1 MTTTK
6 NQERLVDEIML
17 ATTRTHSYTFT
28 PDSFPSTY
36 TEEQKAKHYQ
46 EQRYL
51 FIVEALNTPYEKI
64 TEEMKNTWHSLGLR
78 MASRN
83 TGIGKSMQDDRRKY
97 RNARIAR
104 EQASKAQALNKDV
117 GLWWSNT
124 KTIIKTFMRV

>member
-78 MASRN
+78 MASPN

-97 RNARIAR
+97 R
-104 EQASKAQALNKDV
+104 QASKAHTLNKDV
-117 GLWWSNT
+117 RLWWGNT
-124 KTIIKTFMRV
+124 KTFIKSFMRV

>member
-51 FIVEALNTPYEKI
+51 FIVEALNTPYEKV
-64 TEEMKNTWHSLGLR
+64 TQELKDTWHSLGLR

-97 RNARIAR
+97 R
-104 EQASKAQALNKDV
+104 QASKAHTLNKDV
-117 GLWWSNT
+117 RLWWSNT
-124 KTIIKTFMRV
+124 KTFIKSFMRV

>member
-46 EQRYL
+46 EQRHL
-51 FIVEALNTPYEKI
+51 FIVEALNTPYEKV
-64 TEEMKNTWHSLGLR
+64 TQELKDTWHSLGLR

-97 RNARIAR
+97 R
-104 EQASKAQALNKDV
+104 QASKAYTLNKDV
-117 GLWWSNT
+117 RLWWSNT
-124 KTIIKTFMRV
+124 KTFIKSFMRV

>member
-1 MTTTK
+1 MTTTR
-6 NQERLVDEIML
+6 QY
-17 ATTRTHSYTFT
+17 SYTFT

-46 EQRYL
+46 EQRHL

-97 RNARIAR
+97 R
-104 EQASKAQALNKDV
+104 QASKAYTLNKDV
-117 GLWWSNT
+117 RLWWSNT
-124 KTIIKTFMRV
+124 KTFIKSFMRV

>member
-78 MASRN
+78 IASPN
-83 TGIGKSMQDDRRKY
+83 TGIGKRCKMTEE
-97 RNARIAR
+97 NIGTH
-104 EQASKAQALNKDV
+104 ASQENKQV
-117 GLWWSNT
+117 RLT
-124 KTIIKTFMRV
+124 L

>member
-51 FIVEALNTPYEKI
+51 FIVEALNTPYEKV
-64 TEEMKNTWHSLGLR
+64 TQELKDTWHSLGLR
-78 MASRN
+78 MANPN

-97 RNARIAR
+97 R
-104 EQASKAQALNKDV
+104 QASKADALNKDV
-117 GLWWSNT
+117 CLWWSNT
-124 KTIIKTFMRV
+124 KTFIKSFMRV

>member
-6 NQERLVDEIML
+6 NQERLVVEIML

-46 EQRYL
+46 EQRHL
-51 FIVEALNTPYEKI
+51 FIVEALNTPYEKV
-64 TEEMKNTWHSLGLR
+64 TQELKDTWHSLGLR
-78 MASRN
+78 MANPN

-97 RNARIAR
+97 R
-104 EQASKAQALNKDV
+104 QASKAHTLNKDV
-117 GLWWSNT
+117 RLWWSNT
-124 KTIIKTFMRV
+124 KTFIKSFMRV

>member
-1 MTTTK
+1 MTK

-64 TEEMKNTWHSLGLR
+64 TEEMKNTWHSLALR
-78 MASRN
+78 MASPN

-97 RNARIAR
+97 R
-104 EQASKAQALNKDV
+104 QASKAHTLNKDV
-117 GLWWSNT
+117 RLWWSNT
-124 KTIIKTFMRV
+124 KTFIKSFMRV

>member
-1 MTTTK
+1 MTMTK
-6 NQERLVDEIML
+6 NQKRLVDEIML

-51 FIVEALNTPYEKI
+51 FIVEALNTPYEKV

-78 MASRN
+78 MASPN
-83 TGIGKSMQDDRRKY
+83 TGIGKSMQDDMKKY
-97 RNARIAR
+97 RD
-104 EQASKAQALNKDV
+104 ASKAHALNKDV
-117 GLWWSNT
+117 GLWWGNT
-124 KTIIKTFMRV
+124 KTIIKSFMRV

>member
-1 MTTTK
+1 MTTTR
-6 NQERLVDEIML
+6 QY
-17 ATTRTHSYTFT
+17 SYTFT
-28 PDSFPSTY
+28 PDSFPSAY

-46 EQRYL
+46 EQRHL

-64 TEEMKNTWHSLGLR
+64 TQELKDTWHSLGLR
-78 MASRN
+78 MASPI

>member
-1 MTTTK
+1 MTMTK
-6 NQERLVDEIML
+6 NQKRLVDEIML

-46 EQRYL
+46 EQRHL
-51 FIVEALNTPYEKI
+51 FIVEALNTPYEKV
-64 TEEMKNTWHSLGLR
+64 TQELKDTWHSLGLR

-97 RNARIAR
+97 R
-104 EQASKAQALNKDV
+104 QASKAYTLNKDV
-117 GLWWSNT
+117 RLWWSNT
-124 KTIIKTFMRV
+124 KTFIKSFMRV

>member
-51 FIVEALNTPYEKI
+51 FIVEALNTPYEKV
-64 TEEMKNTWHSLGLR
+64 TQELKDTWHSLGLR
-78 MASRN
+78 MANPN

-97 RNARIAR
+97 R
-104 EQASKAQALNKDV
+104 QASKAHTLNKDV
-117 GLWWSNT
+117 RLWWSNT
-124 KTIIKTFMRV
+124 KTFIKSFMRV

>member
-1 MTTTK
+1 MTTT
-6 NQERLVDEIML
+6 
-17 ATTRTHSYTFT
+17 RTYSYTFT

-78 MASRN
+78 MASPN
-83 TGIGKSMQDDRRKY
+83 TGIGKSMQDDMKKY
-97 RNARIAR
+97 RD
-104 EQASKAQALNKDV
+104 ASKAHALNNDV
-117 GLWWSNT
+117 GLWWGNT